1 MSRAGKTAGG
11 NRAGVEG
18 GALVSRLL
26 QGLMV
31 TSLLG
36 LLVLQTAWLTWLAP
50 PPDGLIAPMLLLLGG
65 PLLLPLRG
73 LLAARRYTAA
83 WCSLLAL
90 LYFAH
95 GVGAMGTPGT
105 LRLLGGIEVL
115 LSLLLFAACLL
126 YVRATRIEAQDKAS
140 T

>member
-1 MSRAGKTAGG
+1 MT
-11 NRAGVEG
+11 
-18 GALVSRLL
+18 RLL
-26 QGLMV
+26 HGMM
-31 TSLLG
+31 LLG
-36 LLVLQTAWLTWLAP
+36 LLGLLSLQTAWLTWLAP
-50 PPDGLIAPMLLLLGG
+50 PPEGLTAPMLLLLGG

-95 GVGAMGTPGT
+95 GVAAMGTPGT
-105 LRLLGGIEVL
+105 LRMLGGIEVL
-115 LSLLLFAACLL
+115 LSLLLFASCLL
-126 YVRATRIEAQDKAS
+126 YVRATRSRVQDRPS